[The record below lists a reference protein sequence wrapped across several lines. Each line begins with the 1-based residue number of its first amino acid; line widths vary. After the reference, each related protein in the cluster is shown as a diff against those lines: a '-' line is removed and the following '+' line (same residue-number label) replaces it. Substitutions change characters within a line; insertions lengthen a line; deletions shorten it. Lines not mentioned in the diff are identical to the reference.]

1 MFWCIFDITGVSL
14 LLGLAILAC
23 HAFYNA
29 YINEAKEVLISI
41 NSIGEAN
48 IEAIIVGLAIVWGI
62 VTFLRLIWRLI

>member
-1 MFWCIFDITGVSL
+1 MFWRFFDITGVGL

-29 YINEAKEVLISI
+29 YVHESKQVIINI

-48 IEAIIVGLAIVWGI
+48 LEAVIVGLAIVWGI
-62 VTFLRLIWRLI
+62 IAFLRLFRRLS